1 MTRRFSYL
9 PGLLFVAL
17 AAGWLNASAS
27 AAESPEK
34 PAPVWIG
41 NATNAQGA
49 VLAKVIVEAHETPD
63 LADWAKR
70 AGQLCAE
77 WYPKVSALLA
87 SEGFAPPEKVTL
99 RFRAD
104 MKGVAAASG
113 NAINFA
119 AGYVRGHTNDWGMV
133 VHELTHVVQSY
144 PPGGPGWLVE
154 GIADYIRLAHFEPG
168 APRPRINPDKA
179 SYRDAYKTTAI
190 FLAWVE
196 QRHDARLVSK
206 LNAALR
212 QRKYSPELFKEA
224 TGKTVDELWS
234 DFAADLR
241 TKQAAPK

>member
-1 MTRRFSYL
+1 MTRARSCL
-9 PGLLFVAL
+9 PTLLAVAL
-17 AAGWLNASAS
+17 ATAWLNMS
-27 AAESPEK
+27 AAESPQK
-34 PAPVWIG
+34 PAPIWTG
-41 NATNAQGA
+41 CATNAQGA
-49 VLAKVIVEAHETPD
+49 VLAKIAVEAHETPD

-87 SEGFAPPEKVTL
+87 SEGFALPDKVTL

-113 NAINFA
+113 SVINFA

-154 GIADYIRLAHFEPG
+154 GIADYIRLSHFEPA

-196 QRHDARLVSK
+196 KQHDAKLVSK

-212 QRKYSPELFKEA
+212 QRKYSPELWKEA
-224 TGKTVDELWS
+224 TGKTVDELWT
-234 DFAADLR
+234 DFTAELR
-241 TKQAAPK
+241 SKQAVEK

>member
-1 MTRRFSYL
+1 M
-9 PGLLFVAL
+9 L
-17 AAGWLNASAS
+17 ATIS
-27 AAESPEK
+27 
-34 PAPVWIG
+34 
-41 NATNAQGA
+41 
-49 VLAKVIVEAHETPD
+49 VEAHETPD

-77 WYPKVSALLA
+77 WYPKIHTSLA
-87 SEGFAPPEKVTL
+87 SDGFTPPDKVTL
-99 RFRAD
+99 RFRAN

-113 NAINFA
+113 NVINFA

-154 GIADYIRLAHFEPG
+154 GIADHIRLSHFEPD

-196 QRHDARLVSK
+196 KQHDAKLVSK

-212 QRKYSPELFKEA
+212 QRKYSPELWKEA
-224 TGKTVDELWS
+224 TGKTVDELWA
-234 DFAADLR
+234 DFTTELR
-241 TKQAAPK
+241 AKQSAPK

>member
-1 MTRRFSYL
+1 MTRVRSFL
-9 PGLLFVAL
+9 PNLLAVAL
-17 AAGWLNASAS
+17 AGWLHAS

-34 PAPVWIG
+34 PAPIWTCS
-41 NATNAQGA
+41 ATNAQGA
-49 VLAKVIVEAHETPD
+49 VLAKIVVEAHETPD
-63 LADWAKR
+63 LADWARR

-77 WYPKVSALLA
+77 WYPKIHTLLA
-87 SEGFAPPEKVTL
+87 SEGFAPPDKVTL

-113 NAINFA
+113 NVINFA

-154 GIADYIRLAHFEPG
+154 GIADYIRLSHFEPA

-190 FLAWVE
+190 FLAWAE
-196 QRHDARLVSK
+196 KKHDTKLVSK

-212 QRKYSPELFKEA
+212 QRKYSPELWQVA
-224 TGKTVDELWS
+224 TGKTVDVLWMDFTSEL
-234 DFAADLR
+234 R
-241 TKQAAPK
+241 VKQAVVK